1 MRRIASLAGA
11 IVATALLAAQPAA
24 ADGLNGAGKS
34 PLFESGFS
42 GWTCATGAVT
52 TAVATEGFVVLNTEA
67 SGDLSAEV
75 GAKCPPT
82 TDRKPGTGLIADAD
96 TPFARARVALT
107 PASAMRASQTHAR
120 DSRDPTPGY
129 NFT

>member
-1 MRRIASLAGA
+1 MCRQTGPVHAATDPEAGLQGGDMRRIASLAGA

-75 GAKCPPT
+75 
-82 TDRKPGTGLIADAD
+82 
-96 TPFARARVALT
+96 ALK
-107 PASAMRASQTHAR
+107 
-120 DSRDPTPGY
+120 
-129 NFT
+129 